1 MTILVRKATIKDK
14 QSSHHNQERDILIS
28 NGIVIEIAPNIDAP
42 ADQVIE
48 ANGQFLSPGWVDVFV
63 SGNDP
68 GFEFKDDLTS
78 TAASAAKG
86 GFSHVFLTPN
96 TNPVVQ
102 NKSTAQ
108 YIADKQ
114 TTYPVTLHPIGA
126 VTKNT
131 EGKELTEMVD
141 MRNAG
146 AIAFGDGKKAIQSAG
161 LLIKALQYVKA
172 FDGIILQLPDDH
184 SVAPHGLMNEGI
196 VSTQIGLPGKPALAE
211 EIMISRDIE
220 LLRYT
225 NSKLHITGITLAASL
240 EMIKKAKAEGLNIT
254 CSTPLHNLV
263 FNETELLKG
272 YNTNLKVNPPL
283 RSEQDRLALI
293 DGVKNG
299 VIDCI
304 TTHHTPQNK
313 DAKICEFEYA
323 GYGAL
328 GLEAAFGI
336 LNNNVLNQDQILD
349 AICYNPRRIFG
360 LSSVIEKGSK
370 ADITLFETTSK
381 STFQKDDLRSKCE
394 NCPYLGLP
402 TQGSVKAVILNNI
415 TNINQ

>member
-1 MTILVRKATIKDK
+1 
-14 QSSHHNQERDILIS
+14 
-28 NGIVIEIAPNIDAP
+28 
-42 ADQVIE
+42 
-48 ANGQFLSPGWVDVFV
+48 
-63 SGNDP
+63 
-68 GFEFKDDLTS
+68 
-78 TAASAAKG
+78 
-86 GFSHVFLTPN
+86 
-96 TNPVVQ
+96 
-102 NKSTAQ
+102 
-108 YIADKQ
+108 
-114 TTYPVTLHPIGA
+114 
-126 VTKNT
+126 
-131 EGKELTEMVD
+131 
-141 MRNAG
+141 
-146 AIAFGDGKKAIQSAG
+146 
-161 LLIKALQYVKA
+161 
-172 FDGIILQLPDDH
+172 
-184 SVAPHGLMNEGI
+184 
-196 VSTQIGLPGKPALAE
+196 
-211 EIMISRDIE
+211 
-220 LLRYT
+220 
-225 NSKLHITGITLAASL
+225 
-240 EMIKKAKAEGLNIT
+240 
-254 CSTPLHNLV
+254 V

>member
-1 MTILVRKATIKDK
+1 MTILVRKATIKD
-14 QSSHHNQERDILIS
+14 QHSSHHNQLRDILIS
-28 NGIVIEIAPNIDAP
+28 HGVVSEIAPKIDTT

-48 ANGQFLSPGWVDVFV
+48 AEGLYLSPGWVDIFV

-68 GFEFKDDLTS
+68 GFEFKDDLNS

-86 GFSHVFLTPN
+86 GFTHVFLTPN
-96 TNPVVQ
+96 TQPVVQ
-102 NKSTAQ
+102 NKATAQ
-108 YIADKQ
+108 YISDKK
-114 TTYPVTLHPIGA
+114 TASAVALHPIGA

-141 MRNAG
+141 MKNAG
-146 AIAFGDGKKAIQSAG
+146 AIAFGDGKKSIQSAG

-172 FDGIILQLPDDH
+172 FDGVIMQLPDDQ
-184 SVAPHGLMNEGI
+184 SVAPHGLMNEGV

-211 EIMISRDIE
+211 EIMVSRDIE

-225 NSKLHITGITLAASL
+225 NSKLHITGITLASSVEL
-240 EMIKKAKAEGLNIT
+240 IKKAKADGLNIT

-283 RSEQDRLALI
+283 RSEDNRLALI
-293 DGVKNG
+293 EAVKTG
-299 VIDCI
+299 VIDCV

-336 LNNNVLNQDQILD
+336 LNTIGFGEEEILN
-349 AICYNPRRIFG
+349 AICYNPRKIFG
-360 LSSVIEKGSK
+360 LSSAIEKGTK
-370 ADITLFETTSK
+370 ADFTLFESGSTSSFQKEQLCSK
-381 STFQKDDLRSKCE
+381 SE
-394 NCPYLGLP
+394 NCPYIGLA
-402 TQGSVKAVILNNI
+402 TKGTVKAVILNNT
-415 TNINQ
+415 TNINS

>member
-1 MTILVRKATIKDK
+1 MTILVRKATIKDLH
-14 QSSHHNQERDILIS
+14 SSHHNQQRDILIS
-28 NGIVIEIAPNIDAP
+28 NGIVSEIAAKIDTS
-42 ADQVIE
+42 ADQIIE
-48 ANGQFLSPGWVDVFV
+48 ADGLSLSPGWVDIFV
-63 SGNDP
+63 AGNDP
-68 GFEFKDDLTS
+68 GFEFKDDLNS

-86 GFSHVFLTPN
+86 GFTHIFLTPN
-96 TNPVVQ
+96 TQPVVQ
-102 NKSTAQ
+102 NKATAQ
-108 YIADKQ
+108 YISDKK
-114 TTYPVTLHPIGA
+114 TASAVTLHPIGA

-141 MRNAG
+141 MKNAG

-172 FDGIILQLPDDH
+172 FDGVIIQLPDDQ
-184 SVAPHGLMNEGI
+184 SVAPHGLMNEGV

-211 EIMISRDIE
+211 EIMVARDIE

-225 NSKLHITGITLAASL
+225 NSKLHITGITLASSL
-240 EMIKKAKAEGLNIT
+240 ELIKKAKADGLNIT

-283 RSEQDRLALI
+283 RSEQDRQALI
-293 DGVKNG
+293 EGVKTG

-304 TTHHTPQNK
+304 TTHHTAQNK

-336 LNNNVLNQDQILD
+336 LNTLGLSEDVILD
-349 AICYNPRRIFG
+349 AICHNPRKIFG
-360 LSSVIEKGSK
+360 LSNTIEKGNK
-370 ADITLFETTSK
+370 VDFTLFETSTIG
-381 STFQKDDLRSKCE
+381 TFQKDQLCSKSE
-394 NCPYLGLP
+394 NCPYIGLA
-402 TQGSVKAVILNNI
+402 TKGIVKAVILNST
-415 TNINQ
+415 TNINS